1 MTREEKQKLSREKF
15 LKGQE
20 IHRQREL
27 ERQFFKSAVDARQE
41 ELRKLEEN
49 GINLSSEI
57 YDELKSYGLNP
68 KDVVC
73 ECIEDLVEDL
83 YLERKAYDS
92 TRKYFD
98 LEDDHNSHYI
108 NTREYVEG
116 LTVKEMLTL
125 LDKAVQELDIDSR
138 SELLYELANT
148 MIIRHC
154 DDDEKLLVYKKQT
167 R

>member
-27 ERQFFKSAVDARQE
+27 ERQFFKSVVDARQE

-57 YDELKSYGLNP
+57 YDELKSYGINP

-108 NTREYVEG
+108 NTREYVEV

>member
-1 MTREEKQKLSREKF
+1 MTREEKQQLSREKF

-27 ERQFFKSAVDARQE
+27 ERQFIKSVVDARQE
-41 ELRKLEEN
+41 ELKRLAEN

-68 KDVVC
+68 KDKVC

-98 LEDDHNSHYI
+98 LEDDSNNHYI

-116 LTVKEMLTL
+116 LSVNEMLVL
-125 LDKAVQELDIDSR
+125 LDKTVQELEVDSR

>member
-1 MTREEKQKLSREKF
+1 MKINERESF
-15 LKGQE
+15 FKGQE
-20 IHRQREL
+20 IHGQREL
-27 ERQFFKSAVDARQE
+27 ERKFFESVVYARRE

-68 KDVVC
+68 KDKVC
-73 ECIEDLVEDL
+73 ECIEDLVSDL

-98 LEDDHNSHYI
+98 LEDDSNNHYI

-116 LTVKEMLTL
+116 LSVNEMLVL
-125 LDKAVQELDIDSR
+125 LDKAVQELEVDSR
-138 SELLYELANT
+138 SELLYELANI

-154 DDDEKLLVYKKQT
+154 DDEKLLVYKKT